1 MAVVIC
7 CFFLL
12 GQFMNFQAGEI
23 LEFSLDAQFH
33 VNSTQISSGE
43 QFFNMMCSVL
53 HVHKHYEILCTHAL
67 IGQ

>member
-1 MAVVIC
+1 
-7 CFFLL
+7 
-12 GQFMNFQAGEI
+12 MNFQAGEI

-53 HVHKHYEILCTHAL
+53 HKHYEILYTHAL